1 MAVSAQCLRTRS
13 GEGAPPE
20 PSLRSE
26 GRPTI
31 CGPIM
36 VIDVANIIA
45 LTVSAKIGMTVRH
58 NPELTGQDTAPKP
71 PVFPASKT
79 DGIPPVLL
87 PRIRCSERSWFRN
100 DRLNNGPAVCRHHR

>member
-26 GRPTI
+26 GRPTT
-31 CGPIM
+31 CGPSM

-45 LTVSAKIGMTVRH
+45 FTVSAKSGMTDRH
-58 NPELTGQDTAPKP
+58 NPELTGQQNAPNP
-71 PVFPASKT
+71 RVFPPSKT
-79 DGIPPVLL
+79 DGIPPGFL
-87 PRIRCSERSWFRN
+87 PALRCSERTWFGN
-100 DRLNNGPAVCRHHR
+100 DRAKKRPG

>member
-1 MAVSAQCLRTRS
+1 
-13 GEGAPPE
+13 
-20 PSLRSE
+20 
-26 GRPTI
+26 
-31 CGPIM
+31 M

-100 DRLNNGPAVCRHHR
+100 DRLNNGPAVCRWEEQKCELKSLMRISYSVFCLKK